1 MREEA
6 PLSVSGLTVAVE
18 RKPIRRV
25 YLHVRSEDGSVF
37 ITAPPGV
44 PREELRRFVI
54 KDLGWIR
61 SRRLA
66 IQRREPP
73 APVRFETGE
82 TVSLWGRACRLE
94 VRSASRPAMRF
105 LPEEG
110 RVVLYLRPGSTT
122 EDRAQLLREGYRF
135 ELRQALPPLVRKWER
150 ITGLHAREWRTKA
163 MKTRWGSCNIQAK
176 RIWLN
181 VALAKYPR
189 ICLEGVILHELI
201 HLVCRYHD
209 AAFYELMSRY
219 LPEWKEIRHR
229 LNG

>member
-6 PLSVSGLTVAVE
+6 PLSVGGLTIAVE

-25 YLHVRSEDGSVF
+25 YLHVKAEDGSVF
-37 ITAPPGV
+37 ITAPPDV
-44 PREELRRFVI
+44 PRAELRRFAMR
-54 KDLGWIR
+54 DLGWIR

-82 TVSLWGRACRLE
+82 TVSLWGRTYRLE
-94 VRSASRPAMRF
+94 VRPALRPAFRF

-110 RVVLYLRPGSTT
+110 RAVFYTRAGSTA
-122 EDRAQLLREGYRF
+122 EERARMLREAYRL

-150 ITGLHAREWRTKA
+150 ITGLHAREWRTKT